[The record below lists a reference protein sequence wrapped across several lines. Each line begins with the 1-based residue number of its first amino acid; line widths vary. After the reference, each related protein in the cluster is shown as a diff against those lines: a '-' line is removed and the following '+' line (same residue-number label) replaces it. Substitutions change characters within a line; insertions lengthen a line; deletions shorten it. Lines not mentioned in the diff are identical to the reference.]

1 MWNPIGDGDDVFEM
15 RLRSRNGRKSVS
27 VKHPLGVNNIW
38 RGPHFSRLIG
48 RDITDEAAVWLAEIG
63 DAGARLTDEAIDVI
77 SVFSLDYMPEAEDE
91 LTDDI
96 DVIYPLPSP

>member
-1 MWNPIGDGDDVFEM
+1 MWNHIGDGDDVFEM

-27 VKHPLGVNNIW
+27 TKHPLGENNIW

-48 RDITDEAAVWLAEIG
+48 RDITDEAAAWLAEIG
-63 DAGARLTDEAIDVI
+63 EAGARLTDAAIDVI
-77 SVFSLDYMPEAEDE
+77 SSLSSDYMLEAEDE

-96 DVIYPLPSP
+96 DVIYPHPSP